1 MLENII
7 GADGLKME
15 QQITMPNETAI
26 KIAAT
31 AIIIFMSYFLI
42 KKYI

>member
-15 QQITMPNETAI
+15 QQITLPSETAL

-31 AIIIFMSYFLI
+31 AIVIFISFFLI